1 MDQKTLLEA
10 FGWLGSLLVVLSL
23 ILPNQR
29 KFRFWNFVGSGI
41 AAIYNL
47 IVGIWPMVIMNTAI
61 VIIDLYWLQRLI
73 RKDRDHRKDADSN
86 AQSQAPTPAS
96 NT

>member
-29 KFRFWNFVGSGI
+29 KFRFCSGI

-47 IVGIWPMVIMNTAI
+47 ILGIWPMVIMNTAI

>member
-10 FGWLGSLLVVLSL
+10 FRWLGSLLVVLSL

-47 IVGIWPMVIMNTAI
+47 ILGIWPMVIMNTAI
-61 VIIDLYWLQRLI
+61 VVIDLYWLQRLM
-73 RKDRDHRKDADSN
+73 REERNPRKDADSD
-86 AQSQAPTPAS
+86 AHSPAS
-96 NT
+96 TPTSNT

>member
-1 MDQKTLLEA
+1 KTLLEA
-10 FGWLGSLLVVLSL
+10 FGWLGSLLVVISL
-23 ILPNQR
+23 ILPKQR
-29 KFRFWNFVGSGI
+29 NFRFWNFVGSGI
-41 AAIYNL
+41 AASYNL
-47 IVGIWPMVIMNTAI
+47 NMGIWPMVIMNTAI